1 MTLLVQYDDSPYS
14 IVSST
19 TRVYMVFITFDV
31 QVQLRTKHG
40 KATDQTIPVSLRTPG
55 IQRQAGQEN
64 SKLKGVAKANGDTC
78 QRLNHGNPMIYWWI
92 SCKFPWFGKPL
103 RSNDQLEFA
112 RIQLIYKYQENM
124 LSISWQNVLKDE
136 ASDFQIV

>member
-1 MTLLVQYDDSPYS
+1 MILHTVS
-14 IVSST
+14 VSST

-40 KATDQTIPVSLRTPG
+40 KATNQTIPVSLRTPG

-78 QRLNHGNPMIYWWI
+78 QRKITAIP
-92 SCKFPWFGKPL
+92 
-103 RSNDQLEFA
+103 
-112 RIQLIYKYQENM
+112 
-124 LSISWQNVLKDE
+124 
-136 ASDFQIV
+136 